1 MIIALAVGFMLPAKA
16 QIVQTMYLKNGST
29 LHGYLRSQK
38 SSGSIVF
45 SSEKAEIVVDGQ
57 KVKNITG
64 KKVGFNSLPD
74 EWKTYAD
81 ENELL
86 DKKREMTLSSIDTG
100 SMINNVLILE
110 QGKIMKY
117 IELKHDYALHLDDVA
132 IVEYAPR
139 DEMLLTGINRTLT
152 MKSGNL
158 VTTVT
163 GQCIKEVPGKV
174 ICLLKE
180 DGVVESIDMDALEK
194 DNSIKNNPNQSIF
207 EQSKLLDEIRTND
220 DGKVYTGIITERNY
234 ELSNYCFVITMKT
247 GDVESTQTIWM
258 ENVNEICKLP
268 NPDYKEVRDIQ
279 LNPGQI
285 MVNRNEAELETI
297 NENNGAFMV
306 TPKMKRMALKLE
318 DKELVV
324 DIEANFKNEKDAAD
338 NYFIKTKQ
346 FSNKDKKRKDSFYF
360 TYRDMI
366 ESALSPIETLTSMNN
381 TTKISYKLKEKGTY
395 AFYNST
401 TKKVVVIEVQ

>member
-158 VTTVT
+158 LTTIT

-297 NENNGAFMV
+297 NENNGAFLV

-318 DKELVV
+318 NKELVI
-324 DIEANFKNEKDAAD
+324 DIEANFKNEKDATD

-366 ESALSPIETLTSMNN
+366 ESVLSPVETLTSMNN
-381 TTKISYKLKEKGTY
+381 TTKISYKVKEKGTY

-401 TKKVVVIEVQ
+401 TKKAVVIEVQ

>member
-1 MIIALAVGFMLPAKA
+1 MIIALAVGCMLPAKA

-29 LHGYLRSQK
+29 LYGYLRSQK
-38 SSGSIVF
+38 SSGGIVF
-45 SSEKAEIVVDGQ
+45 SAEKAEIVVDGQ

-297 NENNGAFMV
+297 NENNGAFLV

-318 DKELVV
+318 NKELVI
-324 DIEANFKNEKDAAD
+324 DIEANFKNEKDATD

-366 ESALSPIETLTSMNN
+366 ESALSPVETLTSMNN
-381 TTKISYKLKEKGTY
+381 TTKISYKVKEKGTY

-401 TKKVVVIEVQ
+401 TKKAVVIEVQ

>member
-29 LHGYLRSQK
+29 LHGYLRNQK
-38 SSGSIVF
+38 SSGGIVF
-45 SSEKAEIVVDGQ
+45 SAEKAEIVVDGQ

-297 NENNGAFMV
+297 NENNGAFLV

-318 DKELVV
+318 NKELVI
-324 DIEANFKNEKDAAD
+324 DIEANFKNEKDATD

-366 ESALSPIETLTSMNN
+366 ESALSPVETLTSMNN
-381 TTKISYKLKEKGTY
+381 TTKISYKVKEKGTY